1 MSERARN
8 FPAQLSGGEQQRV
21 AIARALAKNPKLLL
35 CDEPTGA
42 LDYQTGKQILKLL
55 QDTCRERG
63 VCVIVITHNLALTA
77 MGDKSSRCVTAV
89 LKALRSM
96 PILCRRKD
104 RVLMRSAL
112 LKDILREIRKSLGRF
127 LSILLIVALG
137 VAFFAGVKAS
147 VPDMKYTADAYF
159 DEYNMQ
165 DIQLISTVGFTD
177 EDVDAIRQIEG
188 VKGVHATYS
197 MDALTT
203 KGSKQITLKVLAM
216 PSLDPDRDD
225 PNYINQVRLVD
236 AECQKTAEN
245 V

>member
-1 MSERARN
+1 
-8 FPAQLSGGEQQRV
+8 
-21 AIARALAKNPKLLL
+21 
-35 CDEPTGA
+35 
-42 LDYQTGKQILKLL
+42 
-55 QDTCRERG
+55 
-63 VCVIVITHNLALTA
+63 
-77 MGDKSSRCVTAV
+77 
-89 LKALRSM
+89 
-96 PILCRRKD
+96 
-104 RVLMRSAL
+104 
-112 LKDILREIRKSLGRF
+112 
-127 LSILLIVALG
+127 
-137 VAFFAGVKAS
+137 
-147 VPDMKYTADAYF
+147 MKYTADAYF

-236 AECQKTAEN
+236 GRMPENSGECLVEN
-245 V
+245 SHLIESDLEIGDTITLTQRYTRSYQRFIESGYVYDRGNDVYTDLSFL